1 VRLGTLYRNHLSK
14 LAAQDVRETLM
25 RRYVERYQMF
35 LLPSFLCWLAAAFM
49 SQGRLAARS
58 RPQSPPA
65 PDNGRALRRRA
76 APAAAL
82 VLAVAGC
89 ALAGGRP
96 CWAQTNPSPPS
107 AARKATDPQPP
118 EAEAKI
124 PRGRAGAQRAQRLY
138 AMGRYQDAAKA
149 YANAAA
155 GAGHELEQELLFN
168 AACADYRAARYAEA
182 AHRLNDLTGQA
193 ASGLKPG
200 AVAYN
205 RGCALY
211 RQAGKAAP
219 QDPEAAQNRASAL
232 KEATRD
238 FQEAMRLRADDPAAG
253 RNFAVAAEALPKAE
267 EEARIA
273 RLLAQYDKVS
283 PSQLAG
289 ELLQKQ
295 REVVNTIP
303 CAFSNS
309 APSQIS
315 DLEKL
320 AAEQKTTAD
329 LLVPL
334 KAKLAAAASLSST
347 NARTAAAVADFV
359 EHVRDEMKSA
369 ASKLRDLDET
379 AYPSAVS
386 AGEAV
391 YNLWKG
397 IAASAE
403 LLREDLQRQ
412 TNAIGHTGELLA
424 RPSDEVTAAASGEQ
438 TEARELTKLFS
449 ERFARE
455 VPSTGLPAQPAP
467 GAATGAPTLAKG
479 APPTQAEAPATNMLI
494 TAETRATILDLAG
507 QAEAAQNRAAE
518 HLRSREWSP
527 SLKEQRTSYDLLRK
541 IQDLLP
547 KEKKS
552 QPQEDRNKEEDQK
565 NEQPQPQPEQQ
576 PQPQPQPKEQPQPEK
591 KEMTPLAA
599 EQILLKALQR
609 EKDHLDDKRQRE
621 TYLPPSPVN
630 RDW

>member
-1 VRLGTLYRNHLSK
+1 
-14 LAAQDVRETLM
+14 
-25 RRYVERYQMF
+25 
-35 LLPSFLCWLAAAFM
+35 
-49 SQGRLAARS
+49 
-58 RPQSPPA
+58 
-65 PDNGRALRRRA
+65 
-76 APAAAL
+76 
-82 VLAVAGC
+82 
-89 ALAGGRP
+89 
-96 CWAQTNPSPPS
+96 
-107 AARKATDPQPP
+107 
-118 EAEAKI
+118 
-124 PRGRAGAQRAQRLY
+124 
-138 AMGRYQDAAKA
+138 
-149 YANAAA
+149 
-155 GAGHELEQELLFN
+155 
-168 AACADYRAARYAEA
+168 
-182 AHRLNDLTGQA
+182 
-193 ASGLKPG
+193 
-200 AVAYN
+200 
-205 RGCALY
+205 
-211 RQAGKAAP
+211 
-219 QDPEAAQNRASAL
+219 
-232 KEATRD
+232 
-238 FQEAMRLRADDPAAG
+238 
-253 RNFAVAAEALPKAE
+253 
-267 EEARIA
+267 
-273 RLLAQYDKVS
+273 
-283 PSQLAG
+283 
-289 ELLQKQ
+289 
-295 REVVNTIP
+295 
-303 CAFSNS
+303 
-309 APSQIS
+309 
-315 DLEKL
+315 
-320 AAEQKTTAD
+320 
-329 LLVPL
+329 
-334 KAKLAAAASLSST
+334 
-347 NARTAAAVADFV
+347 
-359 EHVRDEMKSA
+359 MKSA